1 MQPKDSSFVLESNPV
16 QVKALNLAEQIYY
29 YCTDIDELLK
39 DANTKDELKKRIVDS
54 IFVSH
59 GARNSDAVRLSREAL
74 LPSTGK
80 LNSPVYFDKR
90 TASVDIAA
98 YLNGCM
104 TRYLDYN
111 DTYLSK
117 EALHPSD
124 NIPPILSYANAIDE
138 DGTQVLKSLASS
150 YQIVGSFADAFSIR
164 DKGWDH
170 VTYISIS
177 SAAGLA
183 TLNGFGKDKFVNTLN
198 LAINNNISL
207 RQTRAGEL
215 SMWKG
220 CTAAN
225 ASRNSVFATLLASVG
240 FTGPS
245 PIFEGEMG
253 FFKQVSGDIKLDL
266 VRNRILRT
274 MIKNFPVE
282 YHAMSA
288 VEAALWLRDQING
301 EAIRSVEVDTFSVAH
316 KIIVKD
322 PEKLRPK
329 TKETADHSLPYII
342 AFTLLYGEPGISS
355 FDPKYLNDPS
365 ILSLI
370 DAMKFNVTEEYN
382 SLYPEFLPVRISITT
397 KSGKLDKE
405 VKVPKGHFKNP
416 FDWKDLEKKGMKIM
430 KDEEKVKEIIKIGKK
445 FESVS
450 SNNFFDAVNSGSY

>member
-1 MQPKDSSFVLESNPV
+1 M
-16 QVKALNLAEQIYY
+16 NLDEQIYEY
-29 YCTDIDELLK
+29 SLHIDDLLK
-39 DANTKDELKKRIVDS
+39 DKSTTEELKKRIVDS
-54 IFVSH
+54 LFVSY
-59 GARNSDAVRLSREAL
+59 GARNADAVQVSKRAL
-74 LPSTGK
+74 LPSSGK
-80 LNSPVYFDKR
+80 IDAPIYYDKR
-90 TASVDIAA
+90 KASVDIAT
-98 YLNGCM
+98 YINGSM

-124 NIPPILSYANAIDE
+124 NVPPLLSYGYSSNE
-138 DGTQVLKSLASS
+138 SGMHVLKALATA
-150 YQIVGSFADAFSIR
+150 YQVVGALADAYSIR
-164 DKGWDH
+164 DRGWDH

-177 SAAGLA
+177 SAVGLGV
-183 TLNGFGKDKFVNTLN
+183 LNNFDRPRFINTLN

-225 ASRNSVFATLLASVG
+225 ATRNSVFASMLASEG

-253 FFKQVSGDIKLDL
+253 FFKQVTGDISIDL
-266 VRNRILRT
+266 EKNRIVRT

-288 VEAALWLRDQING
+288 VEAALSIKNQLNG
-301 EAIRSVEVDTFSVAH
+301 EEIKSVSVETFSVAH

-342 AFTLLYGEPGISS
+342 AYTLLHGEPGIDS
-355 FDPKYLNDPS
+355 FEPRYLNDS
-365 ILSLI
+365 AILRVI
-370 DAMKFNVTEEYN
+370 DSMRFEVTGEYD
-382 SLYPEFLPVRISITT
+382 SMYPEYLPVKIMVRT
-397 KSGKLDKE
+397 KGSEYEKE
-405 VKVPKGHFKNP
+405 VTVPKGHFRNP
-416 FDWKDLEKKGMKIM
+416 YDWKDLENKGHRLIS
-430 KDEEKVKEIIKIGKK
+430 DPEKVKRIIDTGKK

-450 SNNFFDAVNSGSY
+450 TRELLETANFS

>member
-1 MQPKDSSFVLESNPV
+1 M
-16 QVKALNLAEQIYY
+16 NLDEQIYEY
-29 YCTDIDELLK
+29 SLHIDDLLK
-39 DANTKDELKKRIVDS
+39 DKSTTEELKKRIVDS
-54 IFVSH
+54 LFVSY
-59 GARNSDAVRLSREAL
+59 GARNADAVQISKRAL
-74 LPSTGK
+74 LPSSGK
-80 LNSPVYFDKR
+80 IDAPIYYDKR
-90 TASVDIAA
+90 KASVDIAT
-98 YLNGCM
+98 YINGSM

-124 NIPPILSYANAIDE
+124 NVPPLLSYGYSSNE
-138 DGTQVLKSLASS
+138 RGMQVLKALATA
-150 YQIVGSFADAFSIR
+150 YQVVGALADAYSIR
-164 DKGWDH
+164 DRGWDH

-177 SAAGLA
+177 SAVGLGV
-183 TLNGFGKDKFVNTLN
+183 LNNFDRPRFINALN

-225 ASRNSVFATLLASVG
+225 ATRNSVFASMLASEG

-253 FFKQVSGDIKLDL
+253 FFKQVTGDISIDL
-266 VRNRILRT
+266 EKNRIVRT

-288 VEAALWLRDQING
+288 VEAALSIKNQLNG
-301 EAIRSVEVDTFSVAH
+301 EEIKSVSVETFSVAH

-342 AFTLLYGEPGISS
+342 AYTLLHGEPGIDS
-355 FDPKYLNDPS
+355 FEPRYLNDS
-365 ILSLI
+365 AILRVI
-370 DAMKFNVTEEYN
+370 DSMRFEVTGEYD
-382 SLYPEFLPVRISITT
+382 SMYPEYLPVKIMVRT
-397 KSGKLDKE
+397 KGSEYEKE
-405 VKVPKGHFKNP
+405 VTVPKGHFRNP
-416 FDWKDLEKKGMKIM
+416 YDWKDLENKGHRLIS
-430 KDEEKVKEIIKIGKK
+430 DPEKVKRIIDTGKK

-450 SNNFFDAVNSGSY
+450 TRELLETVNFS

>member
-1 MQPKDSSFVLESNPV
+1 
-16 QVKALNLAEQIYY
+16 LNLDEQIYEY
-29 YCTDIDELLK
+29 SLHIDDLLK
-39 DANTKDELKKRIVDS
+39 DKSTTEELKKRIVDS
-54 IFVSH
+54 LFVSY
-59 GARNSDAVRLSREAL
+59 GARNADAVQISKRAL
-74 LPSTGK
+74 LPSSGK
-80 LNSPVYFDKR
+80 IDAPIYYDKR
-90 TASVDIAA
+90 KASVDIAT
-98 YLNGCM
+98 YINGSM

-124 NIPPILSYANAIDE
+124 NVPPLLSYGYSSNE
-138 DGTQVLKSLASS
+138 SGMHVLKALATA
-150 YQIVGSFADAFSIR
+150 YQVVGALADAYSIR
-164 DKGWDH
+164 DRGWDH

-177 SAAGLA
+177 SAVGLGV
-183 TLNGFGKDKFVNTLN
+183 LNSFDRPRFINTLN

-225 ASRNSVFATLLASVG
+225 ATRNSVFASMLASEG

-253 FFKQVSGDIKLDL
+253 FFKQVTGDISIDL
-266 VRNRILRT
+266 EKNRIVRT

-288 VEAALWLRDQING
+288 VEAALSIKNQLNG
-301 EAIRSVEVDTFSVAH
+301 EEIKSVSVETFSVAH

-342 AFTLLYGEPGISS
+342 AYTLLHGEPGIDS
-355 FDPKYLNDPS
+355 FEPRYLNDS
-365 ILSLI
+365 AILRVI
-370 DAMKFNVTEEYN
+370 DSMRFEVTGEYD
-382 SLYPEFLPVRISITT
+382 SMYPEYLPVKIMVRT
-397 KSGKLDKE
+397 KGSEYEKE
-405 VKVPKGHFKNP
+405 VTVPKGHFRNP
-416 FDWKDLEKKGMKIM
+416 YDWNDLENKGHRLIS
-430 KDEEKVKEIIKIGKK
+430 DPEKVKRIIDTGKK

-450 SNNFFDAVNSGSY
+450 TRELLETANFS